1 MKHSASEIIR
11 KETVYDAGGGAGRK
25 SIDFETL
32 FEGQCSMFARTVNF
46 CSDFQK
52 EHLAQEARQITIV
65 DQPVTIHIN
74 VAREDFPDITA
85 RIEVTYLRSASSQ
98 AWAQLLKDVCTTLK
112 IDFIHSILDRVDKSP
127 VHRIPRL
134 RPGGDYLV
142 RQRET
147 SAILEVINTGRTP
160 MEVSWGI
167 TMDINDVKQ
176 SLVLDQRSMPVID
189 KRVASLVAKPVT
201 RETQR
206 EITTLI
212 MNAVSPKSAVA
223 IIEQFHKLY
232 VGTGA
237 TAGEQPSAAADDTPP
252 LGDVAKYG
260 DAIDII
266 SLHRLCLE
274 TLSRFVIEGRAK
286 QIASGPCFEYVCN
299 VIEGLRSEV
308 DVVTIGLKLL
318 TEVMKYLVEDRERVF
333 HVILNCVQAYAP
345 PESKHRMRNPKRLKP
360 PEDQYAESSAQSP
373 LAGYGATGQ
382 ASAPTMMGAKEAV
395 MPETHPSLLR
405 YGDFYGHS
413 APCDKDAAVTMSE
426 NIRSSA
432 ATLSR
437 LKTPEHVKRPTSS
450 VTDNKLDAEMAQISA
465 ADTLKSTPSVPP
477 SEPIALIRGRARMDK
492 SAASHALHTAL
503 TGQPTA
509 PALTSVVVADAAVHL
524 TQSALGTLPSE
535 PASNSE
541 EFVRQQ
547 ELFRE
552 QQKSKP
558 QKYQFKIKVKA
569 KGAADG
575 PAGGVALGSETGGG
589 DDKDHKKWKG
599 SIGAIGR

>member
-1 MKHSASEIIR
+1 M
-11 KETVYDAGGGAGRK
+11 Y
-25 SIDFETL
+25 
-32 FEGQCSMFARTVNF
+32 ARTVNF

-52 EHLAQEARQITIV
+52 EHLAQEARQVTIV
-65 DQPVTIHIN
+65 DQPITIHIN

-85 RIEVTYLRSASSQ
+85 RIEVTYLKSASSQ
-98 AWAQLLKDVCTTLK
+98 AWAQLLKDVCTSLK

-176 SLVLDQRSMPVID
+176 SLALDQRSMPVID

-212 MNAVSPKSAVA
+212 MNAVSPKSAVT

-237 TAGEQPSAAADDTPP
+237 TAGEQPSAGADETPP
-252 LGDVAKYG
+252 LGDIAKYG

-274 TLSRFVIEGRAK
+274 TLSRFVVDGRAK
-286 QIASGPCFEYVCN
+286 QIATGPCFEYVCN
-299 VIEGLRSEV
+299 VIEQLRSEV

-345 PESKHRMRNPKRLKP
+345 PESKHRTRNPKRLKP

-373 LAGYGATGQ
+373 LAGYGALGQ
-382 ASAPTMMGAKEAV
+382 ASAPMMGTKEVV

-413 APCDKDAAVTMSE
+413 APCDKDAAVAMSE
-426 NIRSSA
+426 NIKSSA
-432 ATLSR
+432 ATLAR
-437 LKTPEHVKRPTSS
+437 LKTPEQVKRPTSS
-450 VTDNKLDAEMAQISA
+450 HSVANKQDVPVSQNSA
-465 ADTLKSTPSVPP
+465 SDTLTSTQPVQPSGPS
-477 SEPIALIRGRARMDK
+477 SEPIALIRGRARVDK
-492 SAASHALHTAL
+492 SAASQALQSAL
-503 TGQPTA
+503 TGQPTSLPTVA
-509 PALTSVVVADAAVHL
+509 AEAAGPITQPAHGPPPSDAA
-524 TQSALGTLPSE
+524 GE
-535 PASNSE
+535 SE

-558 QKYQFKIKVKA
+558 QKYQFKIKVKTG
-569 KGAADG
+569 GASDG
-575 PAGGVALGSETGGG
+575 ATGEGVGGGDAGGG
-589 DDKDHKKWKG
+589 DDKQHKKWKG